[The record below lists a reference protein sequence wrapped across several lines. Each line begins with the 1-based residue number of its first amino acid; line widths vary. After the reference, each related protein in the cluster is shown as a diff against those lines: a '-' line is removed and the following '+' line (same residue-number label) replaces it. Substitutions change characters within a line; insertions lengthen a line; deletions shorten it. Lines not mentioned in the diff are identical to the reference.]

1 MNLFNNIFKSDT
13 QNDSSNRI
21 VLTEADQIEDIINS
35 SEEKPVLIFKHST
48 RCGISTMILKR
59 FENKISTHTTPY
71 YLLDIIKHRPLSNL
85 IQDKFGVRHQSPQL
99 LVIKN
104 GKVVAHDSHYGVL
117 DVNF

>member
-1 MNLFNNIFKSDT
+1 MNLFKNIFTSET
-13 QNDSSNRI
+13 QNNSFNRI
-21 VLTEADQIEDIINS
+21 ALTEADQIEDIINS
-35 SEEKPVLIFKHST
+35 SAEKPILIFKHST

-59 FENKISTHTTPY
+59 FENKISNHATPY
-71 YLLDIIKHRPLSNL
+71 YFLDIIKHRPLSNL

-117 DVNF
+117 EVDL